1 MFNKSI
7 KGTTKPPE
15 LEMTP
20 MIDIVF
26 QMLVFF
32 VMTFRIT
39 ALEGDFNIQMPIQTD
54 TPVDVMEDLERPIVV
69 TLRSGDN
76 RFLAAIQVDDLAPFS
91 EADKFDKLAALVAQR
106 ADKKQDPADESK
118 LTVEFVIDYD
128 LRYSETIAAVTA
140 VTGRKTG
147 PNVTEQFVDSIKFR
161 DQGARV
167 D

>member
-1 MFNKSI
+1 MFNKSF

-26 QMLVFF
+26 QLLAFF
-32 VMTFRIT
+32 IMTFRIT

-54 TPVDVMEDLERPIVV
+54 TQVDIDEDLDRPIVV
-69 TLRSGDN
+69 ALRSGDN
-76 RFLAAIQVDDLAPFS
+76 RRLAGIKVDELPEFQEADMLERLAAEVV
-91 EADKFDKLAALVAQR
+91 KR
-106 ADKKQDPADESK
+106 AERNRDPAADQK
-118 LTVEFVIDYD
+118 LIVEFVIDYD

-140 VTGRKTG
+140 VTGRRLPSGDT
-147 PNVTEQFVDSIKFR
+147 QQLVDSIKFR
-161 DQGARV
+161 DQGARL